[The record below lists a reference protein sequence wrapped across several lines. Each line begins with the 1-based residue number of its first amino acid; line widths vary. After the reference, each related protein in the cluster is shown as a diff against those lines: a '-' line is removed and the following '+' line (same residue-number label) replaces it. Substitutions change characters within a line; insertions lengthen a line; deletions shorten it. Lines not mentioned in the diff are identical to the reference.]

1 MLLCRYGK
9 AATQSPCGLGLSL
22 AIRRSQQGLC
32 LVGVTCPNPVP
43 VRTKQPAVSG
53 EVVWAMV
60 VSSLPLCA
68 VPHLP
73 RCFPSRAP
81 EGFCSLAFSKQMA
94 PSSPALWEFPTCFDL
109 LAHLAVI
116 SPNTV
121 LSLSGRISLLL
132 LLQPCPEGFGP
143 QSIGMADAAADGMHW
158 ICLDGADKRRP
169 LKSSKHVGM
178 SLGACGVVCGF
189 PGPSKDWE
197 ARSGARRGDCQTQ
210 TPAW

>member
-1 MLLCRYGK
+1 MCRYGK

-22 AIRRSQQGLC
+22 AIRRSRQGLC

-43 VRTKQPAVSG
+43 VRMRQPAVSG

-81 EGFCSLAFSKQMA
+81 EGFCSLAFPKQMA

-116 SPNTV
+116 SADTV
-121 LSLSGRISLLL
+121 LSLSGGISLLL
-132 LLQPCPEGFGP
+132 LLKPCPEEFGP
-143 QSIGMADAAADGMHW
+143 QSIGMADAAAGGTRW
-158 ICLDGADKRRP
+158 ICLDGADKRRQ
-169 LKSSKHVGM
+169 LKPSKQVGM
-178 SLGACGVVCGF
+178 SLGACGVVRGF
-189 PGPSKDWE
+189 PRPSKDWE
-197 ARSGARRGDCQTQ
+197 ARSGAQRRNCRTQ